1 MERIKQIT
9 NIEAIG
15 ELIKEIQTIENRD
28 DRITDL
34 KRLISRVSTVM
45 DDEMKLI
52 QELIK
57 NVILLNSIP
66 IVVDEAVVDYVDIV
80 LNNRA
85 AQLTS

>member
-80 LNNRA
+80 LNNRV